1 MFGRLVLAKS
11 EAILGKPTSEF
22 VLKSTLQAGG
32 YVRSQFFVVVGVAK
46 MFLEGSPN
54 VVRSLQ
60 DDGGKPSPQN
70 AAVKLLHPEKA
81 AMEQ

>member
-60 DDGGKPSPQN
+60 DARAEVFVTLHNDVHSCCGPS
-70 AAVKLLHPEKA
+70 AGS
-81 AMEQ
+81 

>member
-54 VVRSLQ
+54 VVRFLQ
-60 DDGGKPSPQN
+60 DARAEVFVALHNDIHSRCCPS
-70 AAVKLLHPEKA
+70 ARA
-81 AMEQ
+81 